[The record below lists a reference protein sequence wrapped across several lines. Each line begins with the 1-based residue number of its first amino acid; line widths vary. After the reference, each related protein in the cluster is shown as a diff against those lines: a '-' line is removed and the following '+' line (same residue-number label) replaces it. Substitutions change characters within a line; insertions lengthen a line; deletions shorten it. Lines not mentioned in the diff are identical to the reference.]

1 MPKMYDLVVLWLI
14 LVLKDTLGFTTF
26 EPSVHWMG
34 MSPTSMDG
42 SKVLHGFWISIVL
55 AKEEEFHTIGLLG
68 ENYNTGILEVD
79 NAGNV

>member
-1 MPKMYDLVVLWLI
+1 MPKIYDLVVLWLI
-14 LVLKDTLGFTTF
+14 LVLKDMLGFTTF

-42 SKVLHGFWISIVL
+42 SK
-55 AKEEEFHTIGLLG
+55 EEEFHTIGLLG

-79 NAGNV
+79 NTGNV